1 MLTKNAIKITD
12 IEEVNSRVLQFQFN
26 VEWTMDNTAVII
38 DYLVQ
43 MIAAKVM
50 ETIQGADLHCVRIHY
65 GVSEFLL
72 NFEEYSHSCWLE
84 CATEQDILG
93 LSEIKLIL
101 S

>member
-1 MLTKNAIKITD
+1 
-12 IEEVNSRVLQFQFN
+12 
-26 VEWTMDNTAVII
+26 
-38 DYLVQ
+38 
-43 MIAAKVM
+43 M